1 MRKSLLLAT
10 LLLVMAAAAGG
21 SPVAGQERAHGISSI
36 RDVEAVYG
44 TREQAELMDRLLKRK
59 VATVLPAVMR
69 RAGADMWI
77 VRNNEGPIYL
87 SLLPSDDDGHVA
99 EWTPFIVLHDRGAE
113 AGVERTGARFDDLAG
128 MVQARD
134 PDRIVINDGFGADH
148 RAELVRR
155 IGAPYADR
163 LTSDSD
169 LAIWWLEAR
178 TPQEISIFRH
188 VIGIAHDVIG
198 EGYSN
203 RVIVPDV
210 TTTND
215 LNWWIRQRYIDLG
228 IDTDDHP
235 TVTVQRSR
243 AERARYGDPD
253 EYFRIDTSPRNGMDI
268 VIRRGDLL
276 FNDTG
281 IRYLG
286 INTDTQQ
293 AAYVLMPGET
303 AAPAGL
309 KEAMRHLN
317 RLQDIIGE
325 EMQHGRTGREI
336 GMAASARAR
345 QEGIRPRI
353 YAHPISYWFMRY
365 QLNGGFFTRDHYF
378 AGTAITD
385 EPSDDPGDD
394 RDRGPRY
401 DLRGPPFHYRLTSAD
416 HPLEYNTVYALEIDI
431 EYPVPEWEGLVVR
444 LHSETVTA
452 FTPDGLVYPAG
463 RQTEWYL
470 IR

>member
-1 MRKSLLLAT
+1 MPKPTSLAT
-10 LLLVMAAAAGG
+10 MMLTMACMVG
-21 SPVAGQERAHGISSI
+21 SPQIAGQEAARGIGSV

-44 TREQAELMDRLLKRK
+44 TRAQAEIMDRLLKLK
-59 VATVLPAVMR
+59 IATVLPELMR

-77 VRNNEGPIYL
+77 VRNTEGPIYL
-87 SLLPSDDDGHVA
+87 SLLSSDDDGHVA
-99 EWTPFIVLHDRGAE
+99 AWSPFLVLYDRGE
-113 AGVERTGARFDDLAG
+113 DAGVERRGARFDELAG
-128 MVQARD
+128 IVEARQ
-134 PDRIVINDGFGADH
+134 PARIVIGDSFSNDH
-148 RAELVRR
+148 RAELARR

-163 LTSDSD
+163 LIAHAD
-169 LAIWWLEAR
+169 LPIWWLETR
-178 TPQEISIFRH
+178 TPEEISVFRH
-188 VIGIAHDVIG
+188 VVGVAHDVIG

-228 IDTDDHP
+228 VDTDDHP
-235 TVTVQRSR
+235 TVTVQRSH

-253 EYFRIDTSPRNGMDI
+253 EHFRIDTSPRNGMDM

-293 AAYVLMPGET
+293 AAYVLRQGET
-303 AAPAGL
+303 DAPEGL

-325 EMQHGRTGREI
+325 EMRHGRTGRDI
-336 GMAASARAR
+336 GMSASARAR

-353 YAHPISYWFMRY
+353 YSHPISYWFMRY
-365 QLNGGFFTRDHYF
+365 QRNGGFFTRDHYF

-385 EPSDDPGDD
+385 EPPDDPDD
-394 RDRGPRY
+394 DADRGPRY
-401 DLRGPPFHYRLTSAD
+401 DLRGPPFHFRLTSAD
-416 HPLEYNTVYALEIDI
+416 HPLEYDTVYALEIDI
-431 EYPVPEWEGLVVR
+431 EYAVPEWGDQDIR
-444 LHSETVTA
+444 LHSETVMA
-452 FTPDGLVYPAG
+452 FTRDGMIYPAG

>member
-1 MRKSLLLAT
+1 MRKPLSLTT
-10 LLLVMAAAAGG
+10 LLVAMVALTG
-21 SPVAGQERAHGISSI
+21 SPPAAGQESAHGISSV
-36 RDVEAVYG
+36 RDVDAVYG
-44 TREQAELMDRLLKRK
+44 TRAQAEIMDSQLQLKF
-59 VATVLPAVMR
+59 ATVLPALMR
-69 RAGADMWI
+69 RAAADMWI

-87 SLLPSDDDGHVA
+87 SLLPSDADGHVA
-99 EWTPFIVLHDRGAE
+99 TWSPFIVLYDRGVA
-113 AGVERTGARFDDLAG
+113 AGIERTGARFADLAG
-128 MVQARD
+128 IVQARD
-134 PDRIVINDGFGADH
+134 PSRIVINDGFSEDH
-148 RAELVRR
+148 RAELARR
-155 IGAPYADR
+155 IGTPYADR
-163 LTSDSD
+163 LTSNPELS
-169 LAIWWLEAR
+169 IWWLETR
-178 TPQEISIFRH
+178 TPEEISIFRH
-188 VIGIAHDVIG
+188 VLGVAHDVIG

-203 RVIVPDV
+203 RVIVPDL

-228 IDTDDHP
+228 VDTDDHP
-235 TVTVQRSR
+235 TVTVQRSH
-243 AERARYGDPD
+243 AERARYDDPD

-281 IRYLG
+281 IRYIG

-303 AAPAGL
+303 DAPPGL
-309 KEAMRHLN
+309 REAMRHLN

-325 EMQHGRTGREI
+325 EMRHGRTGRDI

-353 YAHPISYWFMRY
+353 YSHPISYWFMRY

-385 EPSDDPGDD
+385 EPPDDPRDD
-394 RDRGPRY
+394 VDGGPRY
-401 DLRGPPFHYRLTSAD
+401 DLRGPPFHSRLTSAE
-416 HPLEYNTVYALEIDI
+416 HPLEYDTVYALEIDI
-431 EYPVPEWEGLVVR
+431 EYAVPEWGDQDIR
-444 LHSETVTA
+444 LHSETVMA
-452 FTPDGLVYPAG
+452 FTRDGMVYPAG